1 MKKYYII
8 LFDQATVFPY
18 LTQGIKKGVF
28 LSNLALATC
37 RYYSSIGKKDTNYD
51 KEISIIYVNFIKALL
66 HNELNLSRDRLKTY
80 REILKFLEGFSKK
93 ITFSKSYVSKL
104 KIKGGKFEKVSK
116 SPLSLDFIRY
126 VKKTFPEFNES
137 EFLISV
143 TRAGAKKNTNF
154 FTRKAYAT
162 KPSILHMKKDYTLCE
177 TAPVATMPKFY
188 KLWGGVLGVV
198 GSLYNKIVLKGRALR
213 SEKLKLRGLLD
224 FALVYLW
231 IFIPYFVLIL
241 MSVQA
246 NDFDVLD
253 PIMEDD
259 VAKSSY
265 KEGTIFEPSE
275 DFTLKELKGI
285 RSYVDNYDWRSER
298 PNHVDT
304 AKVEEY
310 SALESISTFSCTTDT
325 VQSKARPKNNFHFL
339 FRMLDFNNLNYSPSL
354 FQRYTFPDVASI
366 KYKFTHSLGN
376 FWPCGSNINTISLDT
391 IPTTVN
397 DFFKTYAW
405 NRSSVNLVNI
415 PKGESYPSSEGL
427 EQTKSTVS
435 RFSDKVAS
443 PIITIVPNSP
453 VISPNS
459 SPPLSAYFEY
469 NPKNLRPLDTSSRTL
484 DTSISAAQAKTTP
497 ITNPKD
503 TETPNLTPI
512 DSIITSYL
520 DQTNKSPERLNTDA
534 VTEQAKAKATAK
546 VAFAPEEKFVHEGT
560 SSPQGKWASLLPE
573 SLNRSPSGRLWESSA
588 ENWMLPEKNFS
599 MDLSRDITILQDI
612 IVRQSNLELYQQNV
626 NHMKGRLADVL
637 FKLEV
642 EKELLKSKVEH
653 TELEGRSKKQS
664 GPLSDFTHAEVLEA
678 LKEGDMR
685 INELKEN
692 ISILEKTSGLY
703 GDLIEEH
710 RIDISNHKA
719 HLKRLQD
726 ISVKYNLNNGS
737 KVSK

>member
-8 LFDQATVFPY
+8 LFDHATVFPY

-28 LSNLALATC
+28 LPNLTLAPC
-37 RYYSSIGKKDTNYD
+37 RYYSSIGKKDTNYER
-51 KEISIIYVNFIKALL
+51 EISIIYVNFIKALL

-104 KIKGGKFEKVSK
+104 KIKGGKFEKVSN
-116 SPLSLDFIRY
+116 SQLSLDFIRY

-137 EFLISV
+137 EFLISA
-143 TRAGAKKNTNF
+143 TRACPP
-154 FTRKAYAT
+154 RKAYVT
-162 KPSILHMKKDYTLCE
+162 KPSILHMKKDYTLLG
-177 TAPVATMPKFY
+177 PVATMAKFY
-188 KLWGGVLGVV
+188 KLLAGSLEVV
-198 GSLYNKIVLKGRALR
+198 RSLYNKIVLKGRALR
-213 SEKLKLRGLLD
+213 SEKLKLKGLFD
-224 FALVYLW
+224 SALVYLW
-231 IFIPYFVLIL
+231 VFIPYFILIL
-241 MSVQA
+241 ISVQA
-246 NDFDVLD
+246 HDFDILD
-253 PIMEDD
+253 PIQVDD
-259 VAKSSY
+259 MTKSSY
-265 KEGTIFEPSE
+265 KEDTIFEPS
-275 DFTLKELKGI
+275 DDLTLKDLKGI

-310 SALESISTFSCTTDT
+310 SPLESISTFSSTTET
-325 VQSKARPKNNFHFL
+325 VQSKARPKKNFHSL
-339 FRMLDFNNLNYSPSL
+339 FRMLDFNNLNHSPSL
-354 FQRYTFPDVASI
+354 FQSYTFPDVASI
-366 KYKFTHSLGN
+366 KYKFIYSLDN
-376 FWPCGSNINTISLDT
+376 FWPCGSNINTLSLDT
-391 IPTTVN
+391 IPTTVY
-397 DFFKTYAW
+397 DFFKTYSW

-415 PKGESYPSSEGL
+415 PKGGSCPSSEGL

-443 PIITIVPNSP
+443 PSITIVPNSP

-469 NPKNLRPLDTSSRTL
+469 NPQNLRPLDTSSRTL

-520 DQTNKSPERLNTDA
+520 DPTNISPERLNTDA

-546 VAFAPEEKFVHEGT
+546 VALAPEDKFVYEGT
-560 SSPQGKWASLLPE
+560 SSPQDKWASSLPE
-573 SLNRSPSGRLWESSA
+573 SINRSPSSRLRDSSA

-626 NHMKGRLADVL
+626 NHMKGRLENVL

-642 EKELLKSKVEH
+642 ERELLKSKVEH
-653 TELEGRSKKQS
+653 VELEGRSKKQS
-664 GPLSDFTHAEVLEA
+664 GPLSDFTHDEVLEA
-678 LKEGDMR
+678 LKEGNMR
-685 INELKEN
+685 INELKEK
-692 ISILEKTSGLY
+692 IPILEKTSELY

-726 ISVKYNLNNGS
+726 ISVKYNLNSGS

>member
-28 LSNLALATC
+28 LQNLTLAPY
-37 RYYSSIGKKDTNYD
+37 RYYSSISKKDTNCER
-51 KEISIIYVNFIKALL
+51 EISIIYVNFIKALL

-93 ITFSKSYVSKL
+93 ITFSISYVSKL
-104 KIKGGKFEKVSK
+104 KIQGGKFEKVSN
-116 SPLSLDFIRY
+116 SQLSLDFIRY

-137 EFLISV
+137 EFLISA
-143 TRAGAKKNTNF
+143 TRAGAIF
-154 FTRKAYAT
+154 SESLRPRKAYVT
-162 KPSILHMKKDYTLCE
+162 RPSILHTKKDYTLRE
-177 TAPVATMPKFY
+177 AAPVATMPKFY
-188 KLWGGVLGVV
+188 KLLAGGLGVV
-198 GSLYNKIVLKGRALR
+198 RSLYNKIVLKGRALR
-213 SEKLKLRGLLD
+213 SVKLKLRGLLD

-246 NDFDVLD
+246 NDFDILD
-253 PIMEDD
+253 PVQVDD
-259 VAKSSY
+259 MAKSSY
-265 KEGTIFEPSE
+265 KEETMFVPSE
-275 DFTLKELKGI
+275 DLTLKELKGI
-285 RSYVDNYDWRSER
+285 RSYVDNYDWIRER

-304 AKVEEY
+304 ARVEEY
-310 SALESISTFSCTTDT
+310 SPLESISTFSSTTET
-325 VQSKARPKNNFHFL
+325 AQAKARPQNNFHSL

-354 FQRYTFPDVASI
+354 FQSYTFPDVASI
-366 KYKFTHSLGN
+366 KYKFTYSLDN
-376 FWPCGSNINTISLDT
+376 FWPCGSNINTQSLDT
-391 IPTTVN
+391 IPTTVY
-397 DFFKTYAW
+397 DFFKTYSW

-415 PKGESYPSSEGL
+415 PKGGSCPSSEGL

-443 PIITIVPNSP
+443 PSITIVPNSP

-469 NPKNLRPLDTSSRTL
+469 NPQNLRPLDTSSRTL

-546 VAFAPEEKFVHEGT
+546 VALAPEDKFVHEGT
-560 SSPQGKWASLLPE
+560 SSLREKWASLLPE
-573 SLNRSPSGRLWESSA
+573 SMNRSPSGHLRDSSA

-626 NHMKGRLADVL
+626 NHMKWRLENVL

-642 EKELLKSKVEH
+642 EKELLESRVEH
-653 TELEGRSKKQS
+653 VELEGRPKEQS
-664 GPLSDFTHAEVLEA
+664 GPLSDFTHDEVLEA
-678 LKEGDMR
+678 LKEGNMR
-685 INELKEN
+685 INELKEK
-692 ISILEKTSGLY
+692 ISLLEKTSELY

-710 RIDISNHKA
+710 RIDIFNHKA

>member
-28 LSNLALATC
+28 LPNLTLAPC
-37 RYYSSIGKKDTNYD
+37 RYYSSIGKKDTNYER
-51 KEISIIYVNFIKALL
+51 EISIIYVNFIKALL
-66 HNELNLSRDRLKTY
+66 HNELNLSRDKLKTY

-93 ITFSKSYVSKL
+93 ITFSISYVSKL
-104 KIKGGKFEKVSK
+104 KIKGGKFEKVSN
-116 SPLSLDFIRY
+116 SQLSLDFIRY

-137 EFLISV
+137 EFLISA
-143 TRAGAKKNTNF
+143 TRACAKKNTNF
-154 FTRKAYAT
+154 FTRKAYVT
-162 KPSILHMKKDYTLCE
+162 KPSILHMKKDYTLL
-177 TAPVATMPKFY
+177 APVAIMAKFY
-188 KLWGGVLGVV
+188 KLLGGGLEVV
-198 GSLYNKIVLKGRALR
+198 RSLYNKIVLKGRALR
-213 SEKLKLRGLLD
+213 SEKLKLRGLFD
-224 FALVYLW
+224 SALVYLW
-231 IFIPYFVLIL
+231 VFIPYFILIL

-246 NDFDVLD
+246 HDFDILD
-253 PIMEDD
+253 PIQVDD
-259 VAKSSY
+259 MAKSSY
-265 KEGTIFEPSE
+265 KEDTIFEPS
-275 DFTLKELKGI
+275 DDLTLKDLKGI

-310 SALESISTFSCTTDT
+310 SPLESISTFSSTTDT
-325 VQSKARPKNNFHFL
+325 VQSKARPKKNFHSL

-354 FQRYTFPDVASI
+354 FQSYTFPDVASI
-366 KYKFTHSLGN
+366 KYKFIYSLDN
-376 FWPCGSNINTISLDT
+376 FWPCGSNINTLSLDT
-391 IPTTVN
+391 IPTTVY

-415 PKGESYPSSEGL
+415 PKGGSCPSSEGL
-427 EQTKSTVS
+427 EQTKSTIS
-435 RFSDKVAS
+435 RFSNKVAS
-443 PIITIVPNSP
+443 PSITIVPNSP

-469 NPKNLRPLDTSSRTL
+469 DPRNLRPLDTSSRAL

-546 VAFAPEEKFVHEGT
+546 VALASEDKFVHEGT
-560 SSPQGKWASLLPE
+560 SSLREKWASLLPE
-573 SLNRSPSGRLWESSA
+573 SMNRSPSGRLGDSSA

-626 NHMKGRLADVL
+626 NHMKWKLENVL

-642 EKELLKSKVEH
+642 EKELLELRVEH
-653 TELEGRSKKQS
+653 VELEGRSKKPS
-664 GPLSDFTHAEVLEA
+664 GPLSGFTHDEVLEA
-678 LKEGDMR
+678 LKEGNMR
-685 INELKEN
+685 INELKEQ
-692 ISILEKTSGLY
+692 ILVLEKTSKLY

-719 HLKRLQD
+719 HIKRLQD
-726 ISVKYNLNNGS
+726 ISIKYNLNNGS